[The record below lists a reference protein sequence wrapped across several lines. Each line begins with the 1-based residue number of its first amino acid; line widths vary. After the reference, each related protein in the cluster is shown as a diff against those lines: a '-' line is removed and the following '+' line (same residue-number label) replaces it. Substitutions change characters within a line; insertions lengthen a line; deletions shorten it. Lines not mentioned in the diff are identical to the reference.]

1 MDKEDKKRKAQE
13 QVRSARVKEAKR
25 GRRVGSVLHPNCLSC
40 GASRERE
47 TGLRHNNKRLQ
58 CWCCKQYR
66 HRYSMVPFH
75 ESGMINVWA
84 GVSIASEKEK
94 KKKKAIQLKKA
105 FHFTAHRILLSVL
118 HTTGTVPVPDY
129 SSTGRQEEEV
139 FTMVTKTLMGLPYGT
154 CSATGFQAG

>member
-1 MDKEDKKRKAQE
+1 
-13 QVRSARVKEAKR
+13 
-25 GRRVGSVLHPNCLSC
+25 
-40 GASRERE
+40 
-47 TGLRHNNKRLQ
+47 
-58 CWCCKQYR
+58 
-66 HRYSMVPFH
+66 
-75 ESGMINVWA
+75 MINVWA

-139 FTMVTKTLMGLPYGT
+139 FTMVTKTLMGLPYDT